1 MDDNAFLRPCLHLPD
16 QVSLSVIASK
26 KYTDCVQD
34 NQSQG
39 QEGSDGLRQLW
50 PPMVSHRILQRS
62 SCTSPICLLRS
73 QPLESKA
80 ALSPELW
87 IQQLQVGF
95 YILRL
100 KIKSLNIQL

>member
-1 MDDNAFLRPCLHLPD
+1 MDDDAFLRPCLHLPD

-39 QEGSDGLRQLW
+39 QEGSDGLRHLW
-50 PPMVSHRILQRS
+50 PPLVSHRLLQRS
-62 SCTSPICLLRS
+62 RRTSPICLFCS
-73 QPLESKA
+73 QPMESEA

-95 YILRL
+95 YIPCLT
-100 KIKSLNIQL
+100 IKSLNVQL

>member
-16 QVSLSVIASK
+16 QVSLSVIVFK

-34 NQSQG
+34 YQSQG
-39 QEGSDGLRQLW
+39 QEGSNGLRQLW
-50 PPMVSHRILQRS
+50 PPLVSHRLLQRS
-62 SCTSPICLLRS
+62 RCPSPICLLRS
-73 QPLESKA
+73 QPLEGEA

-95 YILRL
+95 HILRL
-100 KIKSLNIQL
+100 NIKSLNLQL